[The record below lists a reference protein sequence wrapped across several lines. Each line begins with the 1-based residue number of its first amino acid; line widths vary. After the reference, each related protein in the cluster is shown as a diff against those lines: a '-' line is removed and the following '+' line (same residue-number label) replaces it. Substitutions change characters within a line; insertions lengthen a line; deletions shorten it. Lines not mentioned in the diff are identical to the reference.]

1 MQGSPEARMSHFDQ
15 NRGDPLSELSDKRSG
30 QPFRSIGALA
40 LVGVIIT
47 IIMIVVIFIVILN
60 VTNQHT
66 SLD

>member
-15 NRGDPLSELSDKRSG
+15 NGGDPLSGLSDKRSG
-30 QPFRSIGALA
+30 QPLPSIQALA
-40 LVGVIIT
+40 EVGVIIT
-47 IIMIVVIFIVILN
+47 IIMIVVILI